1 MVTGAEVAATGDFW
15 YDTVAGA
22 LNEPMIFGPSF
33 RGVEWTEAIQNE
45 VYEIGKRHGFAVAS
59 EGGVEADERGAR
71 AVLAY
76 NLDLID
82 NDEDTGP
89 VARIGARVRTT
100 VTDDDRRR
108 SGAVLMRSAA
118 FLGLGRDPDR
128 RTAGLGVEIAGGVT
142 FAPITESIF
151 EANLVFGGKF
161 EK

>member
-1 MVTGAEVAATGDFW
+1 MHWLLLAGLASGCTSMTVRTGLVTFGGRPAFQASIE
-15 YDTVAGA
+15 
-22 LNEPMIFGPSF
+22 IGPS
-33 RGVEWTEAIQNE
+33 V
-45 VYEIGKRHGFAVAS
+45 IGKRHGFAVAS